1 MKRYL
6 VGGAVRDALLGRPP
20 RERDWVVVGASPD
33 ALIAAGYR
41 QVGKDFPVFL
51 HPETLEE
58 HALARTE
65 RKTGPGYHG
74 FAVHAAPEV
83 TLEQD
88 LARRD
93 LTINAMAR
101 DDDGTLID
109 PYGGQ
114 ADLDA
119 RVMRHVSPAFA
130 EDPLRVLRLARF
142 MARLSSFGFSVAPET
157 RAMCQELCAAGAL
170 RELSAERVWQETARA
185 VMESERPSVYFEVL
199 KDLGGLPDGFALLTG
214 LLPLDWTLTMAAL
227 DGAARV
233 AATLPACMAVL
244 AMAAPAGVADALPG
258 LRAPNEVRAAMQAA
272 AHWGEALLAAPVVP
286 AATALAVLDAVSA
299 FRDGAQ
305 FEALVVAA
313 QALANARGRDD
324 DLSGYWRA
332 ARDAAATVV
341 ARDVIGPG
349 VQGAA
354 VGAALSAARQAR
366 IAAWQQQRGTAG
378 H

>member
-1 MKRYL
+1 VKRYL
-6 VGGAVRDALLGRPP
+6 VGGAVRDTLLGRTP
-20 RERDWVVVGASPD
+20 RERDWVVVGASPHD
-33 ALIAAGYR
+33 LIAAGYR

-51 HPETLEE
+51 HPETQEE

-74 FAVHAAPEV
+74 FAVHAAPDV

-114 ADLDA
+114 TDLVA

-142 MARLSSFGFSVAPET
+142 MARLSSFGFTVATET
-157 RAMCQELCAAGAL
+157 RQLCRALCAAGAL

-185 VMESERPSVYFEVL
+185 VMESDRPSVYFDVL
-199 KDLGGLPDGFALLTG
+199 QDLGGLADVFAVLTG
-214 LLPLDWTLTMAAL
+214 LSPHDWTLAMTAL
-227 DGAARV
+227 DSAAQNGAP
-233 AATLPACMAVL
+233 LPARMAVL
-244 AMAAPAGVADALPG
+244 AMAAASRVDAALEG

-272 AHWGEALLAAPVVP
+272 ARWGETLRAAPNVS
-286 AATALAVLDAVSA
+286 AATVVAVLDAVSA

-305 FEALVVAA
+305 FASLVVAA
-313 QALANARGRDD
+313 QALANAQGRDD
-324 DLSGYWRA
+324 DLYGYWRT
-332 ARDAAATVV
+332 ARDEAATVV

-349 VQGAA
+349 LQGAA
-354 VGAALSAARQAR
+354 VGVALGAARQAR
-366 IAAWQQQRGTAG
+366 IAAWQQQRRPAG
-378 H
+378 G